1 MKSSPLLDS
10 LWGVNFFITINGLMK
25 RFPLLS
31 PLKFFFIPPSVLT
44 SLPQVLKLNR
54 KELTSRISRRSTT
67 THLDYFDQLCPP
79 DGPEP
84 SKKDLKH
91 MEMVAGQLL
100 SAGYE
105 PISSQFLCTI
115 MFLLHDPAS
124 YKRLV
129 EEIRGKFKSY
139 DDINPDA
146 VAHLRFLHASLMET
160 LRITVI
166 GSNGLPR
173 VCPGAMVDGNYIAR
187 GV

>member
-1 MKSSPLLDS
+1 M
-10 LWGVNFFITINGLMK
+10 NGLMK

-31 PLKFFFIPPSVLT
+31 PLKFLFIPPSVLT
-44 SLPQVLKLNR
+44 SLPRVLGLNR
-54 KELTSRISRRSTT
+54 KELTSRISRRGTT

-79 DGPEP
+79 DAPEP

-129 EEIRGKFKSY
+129 EEIRGEFKSY

-146 VAHLRFLHASLMET
+146 LAHLRFLHASLMET